1 MKGLVLLAA
10 TAMLVLMPSV
20 LTADDEE
27 ATGTTYTAKAGDL
40 YPDESLAINQFLPS
54 DITVVQGDTVVW
66 DRVLFH
72 TVTLLSGEPG
82 LGKACAAWANSHDIM
97 MWGLDQFAI
106 DPLPF
111 ETEGECLPMHIEMLS
126 KSGIRLIENVYL
138 EEIVREKVYEFCV
151 IGAPLRFKGG
161 TGSPIRLLAM
171 I

>member
-1 MKGLVLLAA
+1 M
-10 TAMLVLMPSV
+10 
-20 LTADDEE
+20 
-27 ATGTTYTAKAGDL
+27 
-40 YPDESLAINQFLPS
+40 
-54 DITVVQGDTVVW
+54 
-66 DRVLFH
+66 
-72 TVTLLSGEPG
+72 SGEPG
-82 LGKACAAWANSHDIM
+82 LGKACAEWANQHDILI
-97 MWGLDQFAI
+97 WGLDQFAI

-138 EEIVREKVYEFCV
+138 EEIVREKIYEFCV